1 MPPTAPRVT
10 DLPLT
15 VEQSRRRPNL
25 RAVPAGYDLDALP
38 IHLPP
43 HPGEA
48 VLSWMR
54 RLAVRYDVPV
64 RDLLRGA
71 GTRRRISSSRTIATR
86 LRNQPGL
93 VARLGLTAE
102 QTKPFIKVQPLTA
115 ATTNY
120 SATFG
125 HSLPS
130 QPQFR
135 YCPYCLAEAD
145 PWWPDHW
152 HSPLSWICPTH
163 HIYLLNACPAC
174 GQPPHGQFAWIG
186 HVIELHRCPSRRPT
200 TPRAGHQRSHEW
212 CNADLTTA
220 PTTTAA
226 PAGVAGQQL
235 LHDWANDPPTA
246 PVTVAGLDVTHRIA
260 FQALVELI
268 DAGTPGVDL
277 LDLADDPA
285 EMGPALADAA
295 HVLSAADLSSAADRA
310 TMLTYDGPHAPVR
323 PTSRLTNHRYSPLLA
338 AIQLAGIRD
347 HLPTADQ
354 MMFRTVHHAPRYPAT
369 HLHDPQQI
377 RQLRLPEHNPRL
389 PEPTPAWIPQTIW
402 PLCVPEPL
410 LGCTNHA
417 LRDSLLAMALVKI
430 GNHEQWMKI
439 CQHLRLPATH
449 PNRIGTYL
457 RYAQARG
464 TWPAI
469 HTALD
474 SLITRL
480 QHHPP
485 PIDYQ
490 QRRMTGRNINLLTE
504 AVQVG
509 RRQHPT
515 DTGLRT
521 LTRQFWERFTAGD
534 IAYGP
539 EALRLDPDTPSYADY
554 RRLNPLRHAD
564 LFHSAHQYLLAIHM
578 AEGPL
583 IWTPEQSR

>member
-1 MPPTAPRVT
+1 M
-10 DLPLT
+10 
-15 VEQSRRRPNL
+15 
-25 RAVPAGYDLDALP
+25 
-38 IHLPP
+38 
-43 HPGEA
+43 
-48 VLSWMR
+48 LSWMR